1 MLELAHRCL
10 VIVWFLSYMATL
22 YLALHMVVARLSRA
36 PDSRLLWFF
45 SVVTS
50 PLTRP
55 VRALMPPGTPQGR
68 VRLVTLLVLLALWIG
83 ARALLGTLGGV
94 GIG

>member
-45 SVVTS
+45 SVVTA

-55 VRALMPPGTPQGR
+55 VRALMPPGTTQGR
-68 VRLVTLLVLLALWIG
+68 VRLVTLLILLALWIG